1 MEEYIRKRRGRI
13 YPEKAGKIVPSNDS
27 RRRRGKPAE
36 KTVELATLKTNGVK

>member
-1 MEEYIRKRRGRI
+1 MTGDIGSRKI
-13 YPEKAGKIVPSNDS
+13 VPSIVPSNDS